1 MKNTKISSIIKL
13 CFAASVILYLSYC
26 TYDFLR
32 IDACLDDGLVWDYEQ
47 HICRND
53 CWKITD
59 GFGCIKM
66 TDEQVKLFEDCRYKG
81 ADCIPDSVYDEICKN
96 NDLPINKITGE
107 CDTEFSPKKCS
118 EYTSDWHLPKICE

>member
-1 MKNTKISSIIKL
+1 MKNTKISAIIKL
-13 CFAASVILYLSYC
+13 CFAASVILYLGYC

-32 IDACLDDGLVWDYEQ
+32 IDTCLDEGLVWDYEQ

-59 GFGCIKM
+59 GVGCIKM

-81 ADCIPDSVYDEICKN
+81 ADCIPDSVYDEICK
-96 NDLPINKITGE
+96 ITGE
-107 CDTEFSPKKCS
+107 CDTEFSPKKCN
-118 EYTSDWHLPKICE
+118 EYGPDWQLPKSCE

>member
-1 MKNTKISSIIKL
+1 MSKKIKWII
-13 CFAASVILYLSYC
+13 FVGAILVLMRC
-26 TYDFLR
+26 TYLFLEQDYCMDTVGGAWDSKQNVCR
-32 IDACLDDGLVWDYEQ
+32 FDCLA
-47 HICRND
+47 
-53 CWKITD
+53 ITE

-96 NDLPINKITGE
+96 NDLPINKVTGE

-118 EYTSDWHLPKICE
+118 EYGSDWQLPKICK